1 MALRAGSCFTPA
13 ATCAAS
19 AMNVSTRRG
28 GWRTHDL
35 RLLQRAGQV
44 KEKKAASN
52 ERGLFEQTFSY
63 QNL

>member
-1 MALRAGSCFTPA
+1 LRGFGYER
-13 ATCAAS
+13 
-19 AMNVSTRRG
+19 VDDRRG

-35 RLLQRAGQV
+35 RLLQHAGQV

-52 ERGLFEQTFSY
+52 ERSLFEQTCSY